1 MTRICLAQSYGPN
14 WPNDSGNVIIY
25 ISTNITG
32 NYDITVPNITKI
44 IEQENVIIKKFK

>member
-14 WPNDSGNVIIY
+14 GPNDSE

-44 IEQENVIIKKFK
+44 IEQENVIINGF